1 VTPDSPYNEWIVGYD
16 GYIKR
21 LARAYWVPGYELDDF
36 VQDIYLTALVTRYRG
51 EPNENIERAYLK
63 IIARSRRRTFFRAK
77 YGKKAQLVVAGDYEE
92 LISRHAF
99 KGGQFE
105 RILLKEALVELKD
118 PAPYKGRGN
127 KDRAKAARLMVQK
140 ATGVIEEF
148 GSAIEGRRDRYNV
161 FQLRQHLAEEYSI
174 AS

>member
-1 VTPDSPYNEWIVGYD
+1 MNLLAYS

-21 LARAYWVPGYELDDF
+21 LARMYYTPGYEFDDL
-36 VQDIYLTALVTRYRG
+36 VQDVYLSALVTPYRG
-51 EPNENIERAYLK
+51 EPNPNIERAYLK
-63 IIARSRRRTFFRAK
+63 IIARSCRRAFYRHK
-77 YGKKAQLVVAGDYEE
+77 YREKEQLVVAADPKEWIDTY
-92 LISRHAF
+92 ACN
-99 KGGQFE
+99 GGQFE
-105 RILLKEALVELKD
+105 HVLLREAIAELKE

-127 KDRAKAARLMVQK
+127 RDRSKSARLMVQK